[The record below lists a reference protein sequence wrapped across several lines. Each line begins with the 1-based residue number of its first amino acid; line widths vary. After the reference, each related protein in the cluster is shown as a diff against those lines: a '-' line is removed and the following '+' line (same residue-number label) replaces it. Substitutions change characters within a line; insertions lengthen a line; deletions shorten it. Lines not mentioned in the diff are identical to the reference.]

1 MRQYVVAYDIFC
13 ARRAF
18 QVRKLVYSYA
28 MSGQKSA
35 LEVLLNRKELKELL
49 ALLESLLGDGDSVN
63 IIEVS
68 DRVMLFGKADKL
80 DYDKGVIII

>member
-1 MRQYVVAYDIFC
+1 
-13 ARRAF
+13 
-18 QVRKLVYSYA
+18 